1 MCVSVLSP
9 KEKKLHSTVTQ
20 IKSVI
25 QVLDLIIGRFQ
36 RWRLGSNR
44 DRLGTASTLGRGKAA
59 ERKDGGRKGV
69 TFPNAS
75 FSFPD
80 IPAIRH
86 TSSSTPKLPLVKCAG
101 SRGSP
106 QAWWLLEGCGVS
118 RGIEGKVQS
127 FSPRLLHHHSSVC
140 LLLPVLTVRQ
150 AEPFPFIL
158 HRFTSPWQASFLL
171 LHASK
176 DRFYASLSRLHS
188 ASRDRP
194 GTLDGEAGQ
203 KAAEDWYCLVLAFP
217 RWPGGF
223 STTQA

>member
-1 MCVSVLSP
+1 M
-9 KEKKLHSTVTQ
+9 
-20 IKSVI
+20 
-25 QVLDLIIGRFQ
+25 
-36 RWRLGSNR
+36 
-44 DRLGTASTLGRGKAA
+44 
-59 ERKDGGRKGV
+59 
-69 TFPNAS
+69 
-75 FSFPD
+75 
-80 IPAIRH
+80 
-86 TSSSTPKLPLVKCAG
+86 
-101 SRGSP
+101 
-106 QAWWLLEGCGVS
+106 S

-127 FSPRLLHHHSSVC
+127 FSPRLLHHHSAVC
-140 LLLPVLTVRQ
+140 LLLPALTVRQ